1 MSRAEDLMLIEQAQ
15 GGNRDAFDS
24 LVRKHYQ
31 RAYQYAYRLTRDQEL
46 ASDIVSEA
54 FVRICSALGSF
65 RGNSAFGTW
74 LYRILTNC
82 YLDYRKRDKSARNVS
97 LDSSVQFEGGEV
109 DRQFESEDDSPLEEA
124 ERNAREEVIQTAI
137 AQLPEYQQ
145 SMLVMYHIEMLTYE
159 EIAETLDL
167 PIGTVKS
174 RLNRARLALRDLL
187 AKDQELFR
195 LG

>member
-1 MSRAEDLMLIEQAQ
+1 MLIEQAQ
-15 GGNRDAFDS
+15 GGDRQAFDA

-31 RAYQYAYRLTRDQEL
+31 KAYQYAHRLTRDQDL

-97 LDSSVQFEGGEV
+97 LDSSVQLDTGEV
-109 DRQFESEDDSPLEEA
+109 DRQFESEDDSPLEIA
-124 ERNAREEVIQTAI
+124 ERNAREEVVQDAI

-145 SMLVMYHIEMLTYE
+145 SMLVMYHVEMLTYE

-187 AKDQELFR
+187 AKDSELFR